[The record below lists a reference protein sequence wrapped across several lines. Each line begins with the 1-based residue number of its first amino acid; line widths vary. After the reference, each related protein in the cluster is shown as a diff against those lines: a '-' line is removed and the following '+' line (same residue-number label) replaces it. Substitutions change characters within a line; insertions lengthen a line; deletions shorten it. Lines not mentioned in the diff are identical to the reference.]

1 MVYGKILLNNIR
13 EYTPLW
19 FRTIPYSRTLKPTL
33 VRQPYCGPSFVPKSR
48 TAI

>member
-33 VRQPYCGPSFVPKSR
+33 GTLNNEIPIILSS
-48 TAI
+48 